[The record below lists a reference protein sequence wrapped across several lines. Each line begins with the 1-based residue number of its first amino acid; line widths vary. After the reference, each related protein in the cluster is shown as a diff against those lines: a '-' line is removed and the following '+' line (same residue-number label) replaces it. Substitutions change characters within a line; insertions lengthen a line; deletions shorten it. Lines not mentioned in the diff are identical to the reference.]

1 LKEQTS
7 YLTGIQKEDA
17 LTNVSEPQLKLYSL
31 NQARILLGIG
41 RATLNNYINAGVI
54 GVIPPPPRS
63 KQSKIAHSEIEKFLS
78 EQSVREKKQS
88 LLTNF
93 TKPDV
98 NEFINKPRRNN
109 MEKFDSGKLFDKI
122 LENNNGKRV

>member
-1 LKEQTS
+1 MKEQTS

-41 RATLNNYINAGVI
+41 RATLINYINAAVI
-54 GVIPPPPRS
+54 GVIPPPPGS
-63 KQSKIAHSEIEKFLS
+63 KQFKISHSEIEKFLS

-93 TKPDV
+93 TQPDV

-109 MEKFDSGKLFDKI
+109 MEKFDSSKLFDKI